1 MVYRASAY
9 INIFLKPTK
18 NKGNECWRLLRSSSL
33 ILHSKVKIAD
43 IKFTDL
49 IIIFHLSLSLS
60 SSPFSA
66 GWTHHLYGWIY
77 IQNDQVH
84 AILSII
90 ISSKYYNYLSMIK
103 REYVCSLVWPDC
115 LLLTWYVRLFCLC
128 LWLIDAIRIVV
139 HCAFTCAHLELCMTA
154 NTYLSFSYCDREW
167 FTLVF
172 MPYDRYYEY
181 EMEIIMSVLREC
193 GAVSVPTVHV
203 SFQRHIEMFA
213 DYNDAKVCLNARFF
227 R

>member
-9 INIFLKPTK
+9 INTFLKPTK

-90 ISSKYYNYLSMIK
+90 ISSKYYNYLSRWLK
-103 REYVCSLVWPDC
+103 GNTCVQCSLAAIVCCWRDMFVC
-115 LLLTWYVRLFCLC
+115 FVFAFDSSMRSGSLFIAHLLVHIWNCAWRL
-128 LWLIDAIRIVV
+128 IRIS
-139 HCAFTCAHLELCMTA
+139 
-154 NTYLSFSYCDREW
+154 LSHI
-167 FTLVF
+167 V
-172 MPYDRYYEY
+172 
-181 EMEIIMSVLREC
+181 I
-193 GAVSVPTVHV
+193 VSD
-203 SFQRHIEMFA
+203 S
-213 DYNDAKVCLNARFF
+213 L
-227 R
+227 